1 MLIDLRMKM
10 ELRHYHL
17 LGFFVTLLCLQT
29 TFAQTAV
36 KAGYWFP
43 DSGIAASDI
52 DSTLFTH
59 LFCAFANLNPTTN
72 QLSISAECS
81 SFTKT
86 VQQNNPSVKTLL
98 SIGGGSAHS
107 SFFNT
112 MASQPAS
119 RKTFI
124 ASSINL
130 ARSNGFL
137 GLDLDWENQTTSGE
151 MSNLGT
157 LLTEWRASLNAEATN
172 TGRQPLVLTAALAV
186 IPRITRFNPPVTYP
200 ATVIAKT
207 LDWVNVMAY
216 DFYDPNVSPTTRS
229 NAALRDPTGG
239 VSGSSGISAWINAG
253 VPAKQLVLGFPYYGY
268 AWKLVNPN
276 NNGLLAPANGAD
288 RSVGDKGTLDYNEI
302 KEFIRQKQAT
312 VVFNSSYGTNYC
324 YSGSTWINY
333 DDTQTVAAKVSYA
346 KTNGLLGYFAWN
358 LAQDHNWA
366 LSKEALHTW
375 CA

>member
-1 MLIDLRMKM
+1 MGLK
-10 ELRHYHL
+10 HYHL
-17 LGFFVTLLCLQT
+17 LGFFVGLLCLQT
-29 TFAQTAV
+29 TFAQAAV

-43 DSGIAASDI
+43 DSGIDASDI

-59 LFCAFANLNPTTN
+59 LFCAFANLNTTTN

-81 SFTKT
+81 SFTQT
-86 VQQNNPSVKTLL
+86 VQQKNPSVKTLL
-98 SIGGGSAHS
+98 SIGGGSANS
-107 SFFNT
+107 SLFNS

-124 ASSINL
+124 DSSINL

-137 GLDLDWENQTTSGE
+137 GLDLDWEQQTTSGE

-157 LLTEWRASLNAEATN
+157 LLTEWRAAVNAEATN
-172 TGRQPLVLTAALAV
+172 TGRQPLLLSAALAV
-186 IPRITRFNPPVTYP
+186 SPRVNPSATYP

-216 DFYDPNVSPTTRS
+216 DFYDQNRSPTLTRS
-229 NAALRDPTGG
+229 HAALRDPTGG

-276 NNGLLAPANGAD
+276 NHGLLAPANGAD
-288 RSVGDKGTLDYNEI
+288 TSVGVPDKGQPDYNQIEA
-302 KEFIRQKQAT
+302 FIIQKQAT

-324 YSGSTWINY
+324 YSGNTWINY

-346 KTNGLLGYFAWN
+346 KTNGLLGYFAWS

-366 LSKEALHTW
+366 LSKQALQTW
-375 CA
+375 GA